1 MKKTKTLRYSLTFLG
16 EIEIPADIE
25 WDNEA
30 IIDKIREDYYD
41 KGFNFDYVNDVEYE
55 VLN

>member
-1 MKKTKTLRYSLTFLG
+1 MGKIKTVKYSLTFLG
-16 EIEIPADIE
+16 EIEVPADIE

-55 VLN
+55 VN